1 MPACRGQP
9 CSRTVG
15 RETDQIGSRI
25 PCFVAHLRDTV
36 LLGKKQLF
44 YFTKII
50 FTLFPFKLILSFA
63 MSLFA
68 TFFRFLTLR
77 FYLIKFFTRRYE
89 IERKRVIL
97 NTFFLTKTR
106 LF

>member
-50 FTLFPFKLILSFA
+50 FTLFPFKQR
-63 MSLFA
+63 LFV
-68 TFFRFLTLR
+68 

-97 NTFFLTKTR
+97 KTFFLTKTR